1 MPPSM
6 SWLFF
11 AALQPFFHGAANIID
26 QFLANRHMPE
36 PWTLIFYTSFFN
48 LLFLPVI
55 ILIDAPSWPTASQ
68 WPVLILLGLTG
79 FAYLFPY
86 YRSLQTADTSVV
98 ASLFSL
104 GRIFVPLLAFLFVG
118 ESLTNAQYVGFVC
131 IVIASAL
138 ITFHPS
144 RFRFNVA
151 LGYMTLA
158 SIIIALEAVAVKYLF
173 NTSMSWGTLAAFASV
188 FTFLAAMPLLLVPRI
203 RKSIRSSRRGFLS
216 ALPLFA
222 LEETF
227 TFAGPASAIYAISL
241 APVTYI
247 ITVESF
253 QPVVVLLYALFFK
266 RFLPRS
272 FKEELNARALLV
284 KIPLFAVMILGIWI
298 MSR

>member
-1 MPPSM
+1 MASSM

-55 ILIDAPSWPTASQ
+55 ILIDTPSWPTASQ

-86 YRSLQTADTSVV
+86 YRSLQNADTSVV

-104 GRIFVPLLAFLFVG
+104 GRIFVPLAFLLVG
-118 ESLTNAQYVGFVC
+118 EVLTNAQYVGFVC
-131 IVIASAL
+131 IVIASTL
-138 ITFHPS
+138 LTFHPR
-144 RFRFNVA
+144 RFRFNAA
-151 LGYMTLA
+151 LGYMTFA

-173 NTSMSWGTLAAFASV
+173 NASMSWGTLATFASI
-188 FTFLAAMPLLLVPRI
+188 FTFLAAMSLFLVPRI
-203 RKSIRSSRRGFLS
+203 RKSIRTSWRSFIS
-216 ALPLFA
+216 ATPLFA

-227 TFAGPASAIYAISL
+227 TFAGSASAIYAISL
-241 APVTYI
+241 APITYVI
-247 ITVESF
+247 AVESF
-253 QPVVVLLYALFFK
+253 QPVAVLLYAMLFK
-266 RFLPRS
+266 RFLPQS
-272 FKEELNARALLV
+272 FKEELHARALLV
-284 KIPLFAVMILGIWI
+284 KLPLFAIMILGIWI